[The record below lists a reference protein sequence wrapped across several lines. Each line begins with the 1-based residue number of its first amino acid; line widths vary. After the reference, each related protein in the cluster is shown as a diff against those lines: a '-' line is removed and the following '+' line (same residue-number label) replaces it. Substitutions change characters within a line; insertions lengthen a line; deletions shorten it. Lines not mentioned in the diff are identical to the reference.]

1 MQDSRLA
8 LELDARGR
16 SAAPL
21 AKDGDKPGKDAGRGL
36 LGAAEQAPG
45 KAVSELDTT
54 GERNKLCPAYDVN
67 QEFRA
72 QI

>member
-8 LELDARGR
+8 LEPDARGR

-36 LGAAEQAPG
+36 LGAAEQAPREG
-45 KAVSELDTT
+45 CK
-54 GERNKLCPAYDVN
+54 
-67 QEFRA
+67 RA
-72 QI
+72 GHDGRAE